1 MTENAAVSPPDP
13 DAQMG
18 QASVLGDAVR
28 PDDVGTG
35 DSEPN
40 RGGEEARIVPT
51 ASDALGENA
60 PDPDQPV
67 SQGP

>member
-1 MTENAAVSPPDP
+1 MTENPTPP

-18 QASVLGDAVR
+18 QASVLGDAVT
-28 PDDVGTG
+28 PEDVATG
-35 DSEPN
+35 DPEP
-40 RGGEEARIVPT
+40 GPPGKAAGIVPT

>member
-1 MTENAAVSPPDP
+1 
-13 DAQMG
+13 MG
-18 QASVLGDAVR
+18 QASVLGDAVT
-28 PDDVGTG
+28 PEDVATG
-35 DSEPN
+35 GPASSRD
-40 RGGEEARIVPT
+40 RDAARIVPT